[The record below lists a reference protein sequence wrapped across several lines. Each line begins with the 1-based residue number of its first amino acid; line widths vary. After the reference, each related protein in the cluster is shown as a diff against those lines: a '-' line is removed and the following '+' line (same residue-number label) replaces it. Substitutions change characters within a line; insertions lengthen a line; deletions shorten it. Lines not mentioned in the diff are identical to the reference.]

1 MSPDGPDPA
10 ASTLPAPVAV
20 LTGSGPSEELPEAPS
35 GGPPTGCGGTTSA
48 EHGPLFWVVLA
59 VGWAVIIFAIH
70 GMIAQ
75 RANPPEVWKL
85 LIGLNIVNDALV
97 APALVV
103 AAFVVRRLVP
113 GWLVAPLDVGLIA
126 SAVVT
131 LYAYPLVGSWGKSVA
146 AGSSR
151 LPFDYAHSLLMVLG
165 AIWFVCALLAVWSWL
180 RKHPQAN

>member
-1 MSPDGPDPA
+1 VSPDAQDPA
-10 ASTLPAPVAV
+10 AGTPRSSVGV
-20 LTGSGPSEELPEAPS
+20 LSGSGLSEEPTDGPS
-35 GGPPTGCGGTTSA
+35 GGPPAGPGSTASD
-48 EHGPLFWVVLA
+48 EHGPIFWVVLA

-75 RANPPEVWKL
+75 RANPPQVWKL

-103 AAFVVRRLVP
+103 VAFGVRRIVP

-131 LYAYPLVGSWGKSVA
+131 LYAYPLVGSWGKSAA
-146 AGSSR
+146 AGYSR

-165 AIWFVCALLAVWSWL
+165 AIWFVCALLAVWSWS
-180 RKHPQAN
+180 RKRPQAN

>member
-1 MSPDGPDPA
+1 MSPDAPDPA
-10 ASTLPAPVAV
+10 ASILPAPVVV
-20 LTGSGPSEELPEAPS
+20 LTRVGPSDEPAEGAS
-35 GGPPTGCGGTTSA
+35 GGPPTASGGSVSG
-48 EHGPLFWVVLA
+48 EHGPLFWVFLA

-75 RANPPEVWKL
+75 RANPPQVWKL

-103 AAFVVRRLVP
+103 AAFVVRRFIP

-126 SAVVT
+126 SAVVA
-131 LYAYPLVGSWGKSVA
+131 LYAYPLVGSWGKSAA
-146 AGSSR
+146 AGFSR

-165 AIWFVCALLAVWSWL
+165 AIWFVCALLAVWSWS
-180 RKHPQAN
+180 RKRPQAN

>member
-1 MSPDGPDPA
+1 
-10 ASTLPAPVAV
+10 
-20 LTGSGPSEELPEAPS
+20 
-35 GGPPTGCGGTTSA
+35 
-48 EHGPLFWVVLA
+48 
-59 VGWAVIIFAIH
+59 
-70 GMIAQ
+70 MIAQ
-75 RANPPEVWKL
+75 RANPPQVWKL

-103 AAFVVRRLVP
+103 AAFVVRRFVP

-131 LYAYPLVGSWGKSVA
+131 LYAYPLVGSWGKSAA

-165 AIWFVCALLAVWSWL
+165 AIWFVCALLAVWSWS
-180 RKHPQAN
+180 RKRPQAN